1 MKMKKFEYDLTIQAN
16 TQAEADQK
24 MKALVTISNKL
35 TSQELLK
42 VAEVVSNPVQLALI
56 KTKLL

>member
-1 MKMKKFEYDLTIQAN
+1 MPKFEYDLSIQAG

-24 MKALVTISNKL
+24 MKALVTILNKL
-35 TSQELLK
+35 SKEELVK